1 MPFINGKWVH
11 HNDCFWCINYRELPL
26 AIKKGKVTHVREQC
40 GLTDNPIPLPGT
52 PGRYCDHY
60 QQKECGCSNCIPI
73 GV

>member
-1 MPFINGKWVH
+1 MKVSITVNGVQHEKDVEP
-11 HNDCFWCINYRELPL
+11 RTLL
-26 AIKKGKVTHVREQC
+26 AYFLREQC